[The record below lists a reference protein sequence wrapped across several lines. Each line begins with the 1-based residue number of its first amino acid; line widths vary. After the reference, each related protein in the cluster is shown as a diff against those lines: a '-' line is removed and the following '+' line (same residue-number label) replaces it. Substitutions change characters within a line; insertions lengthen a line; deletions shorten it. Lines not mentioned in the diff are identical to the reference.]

1 MPVVGEG
8 GATANS
14 PAVSVIIAT
23 CDRPQFLLDCVASI
37 LRNDYQDFEIII
49 VDQARERTLRTALDQ
64 RFNGEGRLVYLALD
78 EANASLARNLGIE
91 RARGDI
97 LVFSDDDVEVE
108 SGWLSAYIAAFDACA
123 AEPVV
128 VAGRLDPLWLGPRP
142 RWLPEAKEYL
152 LGIYNKH
159 DGLSLM
165 PEPDLPIAANFAV
178 HRKVVDAVG
187 PFDARFGPSY
197 THKRMIFGEESLF
210 SLRARRARYRV
221 YYQGAARSWH
231 KMLPHK
237 ISKRWFVRRSFWE
250 GVTLFTVLHLAGSIP
265 AKQCYPVL
273 QLHVREVVRGG
284 GRLAKILVRWTQIAN
299 PAQQAMEAVS
309 SIVLSMGV
317 IRTAL
322 ELRATGR
329 LRGVPPAEAEAARLE
344 QVGSLGAR
352 LAEAEADRA
361 ARLVQIETLT
371 GWLREA
377 ETDRAAR
384 LVQIDTLTG
393 WLQEAQAARDAHAAE
408 TARLRARLDAIERS
422 WVGRAYRFLAGRE
435 SGSRA

>member
-1 MPVVGEG
+1 
-8 GATANS
+8 
-14 PAVSVIIAT
+14 
-23 CDRPQFLLDCVASI
+23 

-49 VDQARERTLRTALDQ
+49 VDQSRQGTLRAALDQ
-64 RFNGEGRLVYLALD
+64 RFNGESRLVYVTLD
-78 EANASLARNLGIE
+78 DANLSLARNRGIE
-91 RARGDI
+91 HARGEI

-108 SGWLSAYIAAFDACA
+108 SGWLSAYVAAFDACGG
-123 AEPVV
+123 EPVV
-128 VAGRLDPLWLGPRP
+128 VGGRLDPLWLGQRP

-159 DGLSLM
+159 DGLILM
-165 PEPDLPIAANFAV
+165 PEPDLPIGANFAI

-187 PFDARFGPSY
+187 LFDARVGPSY
-197 THKRMIFGEESLF
+197 TRKRGMIFGDDSLF
-210 SLRARRARYRV
+210 SLRARRARYAV
-221 YYQGAARSWH
+221 YHQAAARSWH

-237 ISKRWFVRRSFWE
+237 ISKRWFIRRSFWE
-250 GVTLFTVLHLAGSIP
+250 GVTLLTVLHLAGSIP

-284 GRLAKILVRWTQIAN
+284 CRLAKTLVRWTQIAN

-361 ARLVQIETLT
+361 ARLVQIDTLT

-377 ETDRAAR
+377 EADRTAR

-393 WLQEAQAARDAHAAE
+393 WLREAEAARDAHAAE
-408 TARLRARLDAIERS
+408 TTRLRARLDAIERS

-435 SGSRA
+435 SGSGT